1 MGKNGKNGNGTNGGG
16 KNGKNDPAGWLTPA
30 VTALRVGA
38 VGPIAGFD
46 ADSTPGFSGSRE
58 LGEQLLAERG
68 EVLAD
73 LQELLYANGRAGDNR
88 SVLLVLQGMDTAG
101 KGGIVRHVGGLL
113 DPQGLAIKGFGK
125 PTPEELE
132 HDFLWRVH
140 KALPPAGR
148 LGIFDR
154 SHYEDVLP
162 VRVHNLVP
170 QSEWEKRYAIIN
182 QFEKELVESGTTVI
196 KCALVVS
203 KAEQKARLTE
213 RLERPDK
220 YWKYNPGDIDERG
233 FWDDYLQAYQA
244 IFDRCDSDTAPWF
257 LIPANHKWFARLA
270 VCELL
275 ISALSGLDL
284 DWPPADFDVATEL
297 ERIRTLDD

>member
-1 MGKNGKNGNGTNGGG
+1 MSKNHNKT
-16 KNGKNDPAGWLTPA
+16 GWSTPA
-30 VTALRVGA
+30 SEALRVSSL
-38 VGPIAGFD
+38 GPIASFD
-46 ADSTPGFSGSRE
+46 PESTPGFTGDKA
-58 LGEQLLAERG
+58 LGEQLLVERG

-73 LQELLYANGRAGDNR
+73 LQELLYANGRSGDNR

-113 DPQGLAIKGFGK
+113 DPQGLVIRGFGK

-132 HDFLWRVH
+132 HDFLWRIH

-148 LGIFDR
+148 IGIFDR

-170 QSEWEKRYAIIN
+170 QAEWEKRYEMIN
-182 QFEKELVESGTTVI
+182 QFERDLVETGTTVI
-196 KCALVVS
+196 KCCLVVS
-203 KAEQKARLTE
+203 KDEQKVRLTE
-213 RLERPDK
+213 RLNRPDK

-233 FWDDYLQAYQA
+233 FWDQYLEAYQA
-244 IFDRCDSDTAPWF
+244 IFDLTDNDSAPWH
-257 LIPANHKWFARLA
+257 LIPANKKWFARLA

-275 ISALSGLDL
+275 VGALQGLDL
-284 DWPPADFDVATEL
+284 DWPKADFDVETE
-297 ERIRTLDD
+297 RKRVAALD